1 MITYLH
7 HTHPKVPK
15 YDASSW
21 TFIRGATAT
30 IDRDFGIIGRHFFH
44 NISTDHVTH
53 HLFSKIPHYYAP
65 TATAAIA
72 PLLGK
77 QYHGRGSF
85 TYGDLKESFSKCQWV
100 EEDLRKDGEFGL
112 DKSEQQERS
121 SALWYRGGR
130 IPAPE
135 FRMRKSVAPGI
146 EEKGIGNDLVQ
157 AK

>member
-7 HTHPKVPK
+7 HTHPQVPK

-77 QYHGRGSF
+77 QYHGRSTF
-85 TYGDLKESFSKCQWV
+85 TYNDLMVSFSKCQWV
-100 EEDLRKDGEFGL
+100 EEDTNKDRKFGL
-112 DKSEQQERS
+112 NNGHLQELGS
-121 SALWYRGGR
+121 NSALWYRGG
-130 IPAPE
+130 PSPVPE
-135 FRMRKSVAPGI
+135 YKMREAEAIK
-146 EEKGIGNDLVQ
+146 LQ
-157 AK
+157 